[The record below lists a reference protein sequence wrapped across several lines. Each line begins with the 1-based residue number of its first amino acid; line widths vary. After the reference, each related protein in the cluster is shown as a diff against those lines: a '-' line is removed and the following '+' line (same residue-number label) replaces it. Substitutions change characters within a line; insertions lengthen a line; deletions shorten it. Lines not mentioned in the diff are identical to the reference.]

1 MHMPKQHN
9 RLESLTVFVLMT
21 DNKFDFY
28 NITENSGEKYRILDR
43 ALECI
48 ILKRLFTIN
57 QFIHFLII
65 ELVKEIKNRFVIS
78 YLF

>member
-28 NITENSGEKYRILDR
+28 NITETAEKNYRILER
-43 ALECI
+43 VLECI
-48 ILKRLFTIN
+48 ILKILFPIN
-57 QFIHFLII
+57 QFTHFLII
-65 ELVKEIKNRFVIS
+65 ELVKEIKNRFC
-78 YLF
+78 